1 MFAHFFAEHHLFH
14 IIVLERQRIFT
25 VRTCIFY
32 LKNILKISDIFYT
45 YSICFFIIGQKNWF
59 FKFKMI
65 KYRTIITTLKSVRLW
80 FYTKKKDP
88 AKRFTFI
95 TKRYKLNFP
104 VHLPNSIEFICIFRR
119 KSDAQHPQRSYS
131 LCAKLLLPNEIH
143 TYHTN
148 KHSKSSLCI
157 FSKDYLLDFA
167 ERVQNLTAHVLFLG

>member
-1 MFAHFFAEHHLFH
+1 MFAHLFAEHHLFH

-32 LKNILKISDIFYT
+32 LKNILKISDIFYI
-45 YSICFFIIGQKNWF
+45 YFICFFIIGQKNWF

-80 FYTKKKDP
+80 FYTKKIQPRVLHLLPKDINWISLY
-88 AKRFTFI
+88 TYL
-95 TKRYKLNFP
+95 TVLNLYAF
-104 VHLPNSIEFICIFRR
+104 LDGNLTLNI
-119 KSDAQHPQRSYS
+119 RSEDYS

-157 FSKDYLLDFA
+157 FSKDYLPDFA

>member
-1 MFAHFFAEHHLFH
+1 MFAHLFAEHHLFH

-32 LKNILKISDIFYT
+32 LKNILKISDIFYI
-45 YSICFFIIGQKNWF
+45 YFICFFIIGQKNWF

-80 FYTKKKDP
+80 FYTKKIQP
-88 AKRFTFI
+88 RVLHLI
-95 TKRYKLNFP
+95 PKRYKLNFP
-104 VHLPNSIEFICIFRR
+104 VHLHNSIEFICIL
-119 KSDAQHPQRSYS
+119 DGNLTLNIRSEDYS

-157 FSKDYLLDFA
+157 FSKDYLPDFA